1 VAFGASSRARR
12 AVRGLLWTAAVAVI
26 VTALKIVFAPYI
38 GPPTPFLLFAA
49 VAAVGA
55 WFGGWPGGLLTSV
68 VTTLVGMYLFLPP
81 YGHLPPANRYTAA
94 RLATYVVD
102 ALVVTGL
109 TAWLRKERTRATATG
124 AELEAVLAAVD
135 DGIVVQQSD
144 GRITYANDAA
154 ARLAGFSSAEQMI
167 AGGSTAITSRY
178 EILDPDGSPL
188 DLNELPGR
196 RALRG
201 LPAPARLVCIRS
213 RETDAETFA
222 SIRSRLVQGNDPRGR
237 LERFVVNVYHD
248 ETEARRHEEA
258 LRVREEWFA
267 TTLRSIGDAVIATAP
282 RGAVKF
288 MNPIAERLTGWTSA
302 EAQGRPLGEVF
313 RIVNELTRQ
322 PVESPVE
329 RVLREGRVVG
339 LANHTVLRTRAG
351 GEVAID
357 DSAAPIR
364 AATGEIAGTVLIFR
378 DISERRADDLRRA
391 FIAQAT
397 SELAASFE
405 YERTLTTLVR
415 LAVPTIAD
423 WCAIDMLEKGRL
435 RRLAVQHVDPR
446 KVELVYEIE
455 RRYPY
460 DPETDAGAWAV
471 VRTGRPVFIPEIP
484 KGMMEASARDAE
496 HRALILRLAL
506 RSYLAVP
513 LIANGAT
520 IGVLT
525 LAMAE
530 SGRRHGQR
538 DLELAVALADRAA
551 LAVDHARLYE
561 DALKARAEA
570 ERASRSKDEFLAVL
584 GHELRNPLAPILTAL
599 QLMRRKAP
607 NVLEREQAIL
617 ERQVKHVT
625 RLIDDMLDVSRIT
638 SGKIELAREN
648 VELAVIVARAL
659 EATWPL
665 LEERHHSVT
674 TDVSGDL
681 IVFGDPERLVQVA
694 TNLISNAA
702 KYTPPGGRIEISAAC
717 ARDVVTLRV
726 ADNGVGLDPEILPR
740 VFDLFVQGAQSL
752 DRSRGGLGL
761 GLAIVRSV
769 VELHGGH
776 AYAESA
782 GPGRGSTFR
791 VELPAARGEPAIHRP
806 EPAAAPSHGEKVLVV
821 DDNADALDLMA
832 EALTELGQEPVT
844 ALDPATALARAKLT
858 HPAIALIDIGLP
870 VMDGYE
876 LARRLRQMPELAGC
890 KLVAVTGYGQSADKA
905 RAREAG
911 FDEHLVKPVTIE
923 QVMAVIE
930 KLTKS
935 RKRNSGK

>member
-1 VAFGASSRARR
+1 
-12 AVRGLLWTAAVAVI
+12 L
-26 VTALKIVFAPYI
+26 VTAVKVLFFSYF
-38 GPPTPFLLFAA
+38 GPPTPFLLYAG

-68 VTTLVGMYLFLPP
+68 VTAALGMYLFLPP
-81 YGHLPPANRYTAA
+81 YGRLSPANVFTASRVA
-94 RLATYVVD
+94 AFVLDCV
-102 ALVVTGL
+102 VVTGL
-109 TAWLRKERTRATATG
+109 TAWLRKARRRAAANG
-124 AELEAVLAAVD
+124 AELEAVLAGVD

-144 GRITYANDAA
+144 GRLTYANDAA
-154 ARLAGFSSAEQMI
+154 ARLAGFSSVEEMT
-167 AGGSTAITSRY
+167 AGGSAAITRRH
-178 EILDPDGSPL
+178 EILRPDGGPL
-188 DLNELPGR
+188 DLDDLPGR

-201 LPAPARLVCIRS
+201 LPAPPLPVRIRS
-213 RETDAETFA
+213 RETGAETFA
-222 SIRSRLVQGNDPRGR
+222 VIRSRLVESKGPEGGTD
-237 LERFVVNVYHD
+237 RFVVNVFHD
-248 ETEARRHEEA
+248 ATEARRHEEA

-267 TTLRSIGDAVIATAP
+267 TTLRSIGDAVIATDE

-302 EAQGRPLGEVF
+302 EAHGQPLADVF

-322 PVESPVE
+322 PVESPVD

-339 LANHTVLRTRAG
+339 LANHTVLRTRSG
-351 GEVAID
+351 GEVPID
-357 DSAAPIR
+357 DSAAPICS
-364 AATGEIAGTVLIFR
+364 AVGQIAGTVLIFR

-391 FIAQAT
+391 FIGQAT
-397 SELAASFE
+397 AELAASFE
-405 YERTLTTLVR
+405 YERTLSTLVQ
-415 LAVPTIAD
+415 LAVPSIAD
-423 WCAIDMLEKGRL
+423 WCAIDMLEKGQL

-446 KVELVYEIE
+446 KIELVYEIE
-455 RRYPY
+455 RRYPF

-484 KGMMEASARDAE
+484 RGMMEATAKDAE
-496 HRALILRLAL
+496 HLALILKLEL

-513 LIANGAT
+513 LVANGAT

-530 SGRRHGQR
+530 SRRRHGQR

-551 LAVDHARLYE
+551 LAVNHARLYD
-561 DALKARAEA
+561 DAVKARAEA

-638 SGKIELAREN
+638 RGKIELTREN
-648 VELAVIVARAL
+648 VELSVIVARAL

-665 LEERHHSVT
+665 LDERHHAVT
-674 TDVSGDL
+674 TDVPGDL
-681 IVFGDPERLVQVA
+681 VVFGDAERLVQVA

-702 KYTPPGGRIEISAAC
+702 KYTPPGGSIEISAHRAGDMIELC
-717 ARDVVTLRV
+717 VS
-726 ADNGVGLDPEILPR
+726 DNGVGLDQDILPR
-740 VFDLFVQGAQSL
+740 VFDLFVQGAQSI
-752 DRSRGGLGL
+752 DRSKGGLGL

-776 AYAESA
+776 VSVESP

-791 VELPAARGEPAIHRP
+791 VELPAARGEPAVHPAEP
-806 EPAAAPSHGEKVLVV
+806 EAAPSHGKRVLVV

-832 EALTELGQEPVT
+832 EALAELGQEPIK
-844 ALDPATALARAKLT
+844 ALDPTTALERAKSV

-876 LARRLRQMPELAGC
+876 LARRLRQMPELSGC

-930 KLTKS
+930 KLTNG
-935 RKRNSGK
+935 RKRNGGK